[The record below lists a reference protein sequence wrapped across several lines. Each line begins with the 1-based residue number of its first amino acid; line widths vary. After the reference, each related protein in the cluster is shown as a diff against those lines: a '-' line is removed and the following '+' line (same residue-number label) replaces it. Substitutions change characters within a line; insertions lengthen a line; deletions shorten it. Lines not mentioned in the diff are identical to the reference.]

1 MTPDELFGI
10 GRMLAAL
17 VFVLALM
24 GGLAFVLRKL
34 GLSGPAVNIQGK
46 RRLRIIESLPL
57 DARRRL
63 VLLQCDDEQHL
74 VVLGPSGETVI
85 KTGIKPV
92 GDPPAV
98 FGSSVD
104 ASGEPA
110 P

>member
-1 MTPDELFGI
+1 MTPDEIFGL
-10 GRMLAAL
+10 GRTLAAL

-46 RRLRIIESLPL
+46 RRLKVIESLPL

-74 VVLGPSGETVI
+74 VILGPSGETVV
-85 KTGIKPV
+85 KNGITPLTEQ
-92 GDPPAV
+92 PAV
-98 FGSSVD
+98 PGSSVD
-104 ASGEPA
+104 ASQEPA
-110 P
+110 A